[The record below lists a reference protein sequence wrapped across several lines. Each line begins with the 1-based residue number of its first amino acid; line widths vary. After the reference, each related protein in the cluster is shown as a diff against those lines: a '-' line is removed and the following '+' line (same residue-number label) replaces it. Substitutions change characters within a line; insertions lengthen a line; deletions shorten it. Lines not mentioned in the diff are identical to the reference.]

1 MSPRFEALPIEEALP
16 GLRQALLNGNRALL
30 VAPPGAGKTTRV
42 PLDLL
47 EAPWRG
53 DGTILVLEP
62 RRIAA
67 RGAASRMASLLG
79 ENLGETVG
87 LRTRFESKSSVKTR
101 ILVVTEGVFARMA
114 VDDPDLPGL
123 AAVLF
128 DEFHERSLDADFGL
142 ALALESQGALRPD
155 LRLLVMS
162 ATLDDQRLS
171 ALLGDAP
178 VIRSEGRTFPIE
190 TRYLGRDATR
200 RIEEQV
206 AGAILAAL
214 RGERGSILAFLPGQ
228 GEIERVARLLE
239 EAKLPADT
247 DLCPLFGAL
256 DFARQDAAIRPAPA
270 GRRKIV
276 LATSIAET
284 SLTIEGVRIIV
295 DSGLARV

>member
-79 ENLGETVG
+79 EALGETVG
-87 LRTRFESKSSVKTR
+87 LRTRFESKSSAKTR

-128 DEFHERSLDADFGL
+128 DH
-142 ALALESQGALRPD
+142 LR
-155 LRLLVMS
+155 
-162 ATLDDQRLS
+162 
-171 ALLGDAP
+171 
-178 VIRSEGRTFPIE
+178 
-190 TRYLGRDATR
+190 
-200 RIEEQV
+200 
-206 AGAILAAL
+206 
-214 RGERGSILAFLPGQ
+214 
-228 GEIERVARLLE
+228 
-239 EAKLPADT
+239 
-247 DLCPLFGAL
+247 
-256 DFARQDAAIRPAPA
+256 
-270 GRRKIV
+270 
-276 LATSIAET
+276 
-284 SLTIEGVRIIV
+284 
-295 DSGLARV
+295 